1 MKSAF
6 TKIKIDIPTIKE
18 MEWDIRAFKTAK
30 EVFEYLEESF
40 FLYDELQDS
49 ISTNDL
55 ERTQVVSN
63 ILFAFKHMS
72 ERIDTRIDVLER
84 KIAGI
89 KNTESK
95 ENENEDCILN

>member
-40 FLYDELQDS
+40 LHDELQDS
-49 ISTNDL
+49 ISFNDL

-63 ILFAFKHMS
+63 ILF
-72 ERIDTRIDVLER
+72 L
-84 KIAGI
+84 
-89 KNTESK
+89 
-95 ENENEDCILN
+95 LNI